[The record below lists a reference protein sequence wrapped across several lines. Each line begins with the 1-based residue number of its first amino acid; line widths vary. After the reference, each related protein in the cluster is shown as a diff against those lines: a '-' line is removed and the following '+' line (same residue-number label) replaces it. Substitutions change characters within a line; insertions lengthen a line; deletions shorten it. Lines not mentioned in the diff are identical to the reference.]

1 MTLDAQIWDSL
12 KRYRSS
18 IPYGCSRYSRISAG
32 VHSDTLA
39 NDGTPR
45 TAKRARLGHANARF
59 GRGSSAAGKEVRGLS
74 DFWNLALPAS
84 ACAARPC

>member
-18 IPYGCSRYSRISAG
+18 IPYGCSRYSRGSSG

-39 NDGTPR
+39 NDGTREPR
-45 TAKRARLGHANARF
+45 SARGSAMLIDAVAGLALTGNGRGVVRRFGASPYQLAPARLGHAN
-59 GRGSSAAGKEVRGLS
+59 
-74 DFWNLALPAS
+74 
-84 ACAARPC
+84 